1 MIFLQL
7 YPMHY
12 LYSIGGPAFH
22 PCWIQQQQQCS
33 VVWLGSES
41 QLLTR
46 WHQIDIIAFHA
57 TGILSGIERFCIG
70 CHRRRYASLLTPLNF
85 PPSLFQTIKDVDL
98 QALDSLEYINL
109 SRNLI
114 REIMPG
120 TFLGM
125 GNLKGLDFSV
135 NVVRK
140 VSCREKKGSTRYLQS
155 SAPPPFLCRRN
166 KFL

>member
-1 MIFLQL
+1 ML
-7 YPMHY
+7 
-12 LYSIGGPAFH
+12 PAF
-22 PCWIQQQQQCS
+22 
-33 VVWLGSES
+33 
-41 QLLTR
+41 LL
-46 WHQIDIIAFHA
+46 
-57 TGILSGIERFCIG
+57 GIERFCIG
-70 CHRRRYASLLTPLNF
+70 CRDEPQCLSSSHPLNF

-155 SAPPPFLCRRN
+155 SAPPPFSEETSFFTDISLNNFKNTKQKGTRSN
-166 KFL
+166 FF